1 LTSEAAAYA
10 AAYAY
15 AFGSTAGVANFS
27 ASLEYFAVHE
37 TYTGNTTGT
46 TYVFTHDASG
56 TAVAVDAAGNLASGD
71 IVHAF
76 TVNIG

>member
-37 TYTGNTTGT
+37 TYTGDVDGGT

-56 TAVAVDAAGNLASGD
+56 TAVAVDATGNLASGD

-76 TVNIG
+76 PVT